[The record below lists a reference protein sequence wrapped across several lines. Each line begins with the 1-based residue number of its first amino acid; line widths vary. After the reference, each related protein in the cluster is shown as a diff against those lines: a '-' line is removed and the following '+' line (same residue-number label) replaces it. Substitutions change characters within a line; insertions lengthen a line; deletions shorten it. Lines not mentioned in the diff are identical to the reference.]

1 MGYVAPK
8 SRSENEGVNFLRKK
22 IFLLLSCLSLILL
35 FSACQPKEEAPPD
48 RSLAQHELAGSF
60 IGSLESKSGN
70 YTVPYL
76 YYPEDSNEQT
86 KELIQAIANSNIKL
100 VRWGIVDPKKGPI
113 EVTKRVYYY
122 PLKVTYQLPSKEE
135 ESTIQ
140 IGIYEIFPDKEDDEN
155 FSKSTLAA
163 GIGRVILDWEGI
175 PDDLKEGASQPEEDN
190 GQTVLDLL
198 NAQS

>member
-8 SRSENEGVNFLRKK
+8 SRSEKEGVILLRKK
-22 IFLLLSCLSLILL
+22 MLILFSCLTLVML
-35 FSACQPKEEAPPD
+35 FSSCHSKEEEPPD
-48 RSLAQHELAGSF
+48 HSLAQHELAGVF
-60 IGSLESKSGN
+60 IDSLQSKSGN

-86 KELIQAIANSNIKL
+86 KELIQAIANSHVKL
-100 VRWGIVDPKKGPI
+100 VRWGITDPKKGTI

-122 PLKVTYQLPSKEE
+122 PLKVTYQLPGKEE

-140 IGIYEIFPDKEDDEN
+140 IGIYEIAHDKDDSN
-155 FSKSTLAA
+155 FSKSTLDTSL
-163 GIGRVILDWEGI
+163 GRVILNWEGI

-198 NAQS
+198 NASS

>member
-1 MGYVAPK
+1 M
-8 SRSENEGVNFLRKK
+8 RKRML
-22 IFLLLSCLSLILL
+22 ILFSCLTLVML
-35 FSACQPKEEAPPD
+35 FSSCQSKEEEPPD
-48 RSLAQHELAGSF
+48 RSLAQHELAGVF
-60 IGSLESKSGN
+60 IDSLQSKSGN
-70 YTVPYL
+70 YTVSYL

-86 KELIQAIANSNIKL
+86 KELIQAIANSNVKL
-100 VRWGIVDPKKGPI
+100 VRWGITDPKKGPI
-113 EVTKRVYYY
+113 EVTKRMYYY

-140 IGIYEIFPDKEDDEN
+140 IGIYEIFSDKEDDEN
-155 FSKSTLAA
+155 LSKSTLAA